1 MADTAAGERRFRFFE
16 SSASRVRVTTRQ
28 RKNAEGQ
35 GAAKRNAGFTTHL
48 YRAPGEFDGFSVL
61 PPIRQNSRLEGE
73 TPGLK
78 TMRTDALDNF
88 QRILESARTANDIE
102 RAAAMAA
109 KAVPVGIF
117 ALAFGASY
125 ISASWR
131 WRVRHR
137 A

>member
-1 MADTAAGERRFRFFE
+1 
-16 SSASRVRVTTRQ
+16 
-28 RKNAEGQ
+28 
-35 GAAKRNAGFTTHL
+35 
-48 YRAPGEFDGFSVL
+48 
-61 PPIRQNSRLEGE
+61 
-73 TPGLK
+73 
-78 TMRTDALDNF
+78 MRTDALDNF
-88 QRILESARTANDIE
+88 QRILESARTANDIERTANDIE